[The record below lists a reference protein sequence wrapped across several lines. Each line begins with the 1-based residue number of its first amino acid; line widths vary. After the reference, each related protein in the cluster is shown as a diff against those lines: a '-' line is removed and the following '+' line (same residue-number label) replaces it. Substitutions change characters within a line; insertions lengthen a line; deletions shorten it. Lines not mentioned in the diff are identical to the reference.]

1 MDASRRELPLLP
13 VACTLGVTDGTAQ
26 LQRWRRLAER
36 ALVRRERETEE
47 LLLVYR
53 ADEATKTEL
62 ESLLAI
68 ETTCCAFLD
77 WQVEERADD
86 LRLHVRGSAAELD
99 TLDLR

>member
-13 VACTLGVTDGTAQ
+13 VACTLGITDGAAQ
-26 LQRWRRLAER
+26 LQRWRQLNDW
-36 ALVRRERETEE
+36 ALVRRVREPEE

-53 ADEATKTEL
+53 ADDETSAEL
-62 ESLLAI
+62 ESLVAV

-77 WQVEERADD
+77 WQVEASAGD
-86 LRLHVRGSAAELD
+86 LRLRVRGSAAELD

>member
-13 VACTLGVTDGTAQ
+13 VACTLGATDGAAQ
-26 LQRWRRLAER
+26 LQRWRRLNDR
-36 ALVRRERETEE
+36 ALVRQVRDSGE

-53 ADEATKTEL
+53 ADAGTRAEL
-62 ESLLAI
+62 ESLVAV
-68 ETTCCAFLD
+68 ETTCCAFVD
-77 WQVEERADD
+77 WQVEAHGDD